1 LVKISVIIPIYN
13 SEKYIEKCINS
24 IVNQTLKDI
33 EIICVNDG
41 STDNTEN
48 ILNDFAQKDSRIKI
62 LNQENQG
69 QGAAR
74 NYGLSIATGEYVG
87 YVDADDYI
95 ELNYFETLYNTAK
108 KYNSEIAVA
117 SILKHKKFYDKYNVF
132 YKNEKVASSIAEK
145 IKLCGDVKKNFFYAW
160 NKIYKRELLIKN
172 EINFPQGQ
180 IYEDVMFAIKALYY
194 SKSLV
199 SSVGTKYHYV
209 EHKTSTI
216 KRKDSS
222 GKKQQDLIKAYS
234 QLQIFCKKLNI
245 SLPERLN
252 YHTIFYR
259 NPFVKTYKGEYK
271 EKNVLL
277 GLFVLNKKE
286 KV

>member
-1 LVKISVIIPIYN
+1 M
-13 SEKYIEKCINS
+13 
-24 IVNQTLKDI
+24 NQTLKDI

-41 STDNTEN
+41 STDGSEN
-48 ILNDFAQKDSRIKI
+48 ILKDFAQKDNRIKI
-62 LNQENQG
+62 LNQDNQG

-74 NYGLSIATGEYVG
+74 NYGLTIATGEYVG

-108 KYNSEIAVA
+108 KYNSDIAVA
-117 SILKHKKFYDKYNVF
+117 SILKHKKSYNKYNVF
-132 YKNEKVASSIAEK
+132 YKKEGIANSIDEK
-145 IKLCGDVKKNFFYAW
+145 IKLCGDVKKFFFYAW

-172 EINFPQGQ
+172 EIEFSRGQ
-180 IYEDVMFAIKALYY
+180 VYEDVMFAIKALYY
-194 SKSLV
+194 SNRV
-199 SSVGTKYHYV
+199 VAVAGTQYHYV
-209 EHKTSTI
+209 EHKTSTV
-216 KRKDSS
+216 KKKDIS

-259 NPFVKTYKGEYK
+259 NPFVKSYIGKYK
-271 EKNVLL
+271 EKDVLL
-277 GLFVLNKKE
+277 GLFEINKKE
-286 KV
+286 KI